1 MGIARVRY
9 LMEVFKK
16 KYGVV
21 GKVGSMYLAA
31 GFSVEFMHPT
41 KYGPIHVVARG
52 GGRVFAIEV
61 VEDPSKETIEDVK
74 TFVEKAKLVR
84 AKPIL
89 VLYTDNAKLPTEVYK
104 FCIENGVKVRII
116 RPSEIVI

>member
-9 LMEVFKK
+9 LMDVFRRR
-16 KYGVV
+16 YGVV
-21 GKVGSMYLAA
+21 GRVGGMYLAA

-41 KYGPIHVVARG
+41 KYGPIHVVAKGR
-52 GGRVFAIEV
+52 GRVFAIEV

-74 TFVEKAKLVR
+74 TFVEKAKSVR

-89 VLYTDNAKLPTEVYK
+89 ILYATNAKLPTEVYK